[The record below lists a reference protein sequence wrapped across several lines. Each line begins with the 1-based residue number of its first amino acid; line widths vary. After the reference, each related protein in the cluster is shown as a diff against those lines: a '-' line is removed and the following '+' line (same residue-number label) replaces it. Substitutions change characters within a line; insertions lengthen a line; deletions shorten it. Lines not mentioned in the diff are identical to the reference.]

1 MTSTELTGTELT
13 DTAPKDTAL
22 TDTGSAP
29 GSVGT
34 TPAAPR
40 IAVRLFAGAAAEY
53 GADAVSLQANTLQ
66 EAIDALQADASPP
79 AARVIGRSS
88 FLLNAVACTDRG
100 QRLAEGDR
108 LDVLP
113 PFAGG

>member
-1 MTSTELTGTELT
+1 MTSIDRTETAPAPGTGTT
-13 DTAPKDTAL
+13 
-22 TDTGSAP
+22 
-29 GSVGT
+29 
-34 TPAAPR
+34 APR

-53 GADAVSLQANTLQ
+53 GADAVTVEAHTLQ
-66 EAIDALQADASPP
+66 GALDALGAGASA
-79 AARVIGRSS
+79 AARQVIGRSS
-88 FLLNAVACTDRG
+88 FLLNAVACTDPE